1 MKQAAV
7 ESRKEPE
14 KKAPSRLPG
23 AEQKTSLLS
32 QAHLLAGAVKRRR
45 YADASYFNPDLC
57 PCNSIRSLINYPVDR
72 EHSLEVHRDVLYECQ
87 KLLQCKDK
95 KKKFYK

>member
-1 MKQAAV
+1 MVKQAAV

-14 KKAPSRLPG
+14 KKAAARLPG

-45 YADASYFNPDLC
+45 
-57 PCNSIRSLINYPVDR
+57 
-72 EHSLEVHRDVLYECQ
+72 
-87 KLLQCKDK
+87 
-95 KKKFYK
+95 